1 MFSSFSIATGV
12 LPGKQEPR
20 ERYRNSGRLYLVRG
34 REAERRE
41 MADFD
46 CFGETSTLSYLSR
59 NLLHLPLKA
68 EVLCLIWC
76 GGL

>member
-20 ERYRNSGRLYLVRG
+20 ERYRDSGRLYLVRG
-34 REAERRE
+34 REAERRK

-46 CFGETSTLSYLSR
+46 SLGRHEHLATSAGISYIC
-59 NLLHLPLKA
+59 LLRLRSFA
-68 EVLCLIWC
+68 
-76 GGL
+76 